1 MGRRGVE
8 AMAKEA
14 NGRSRMCSGCEFGI
28 ACPENVFKV
37 CTRSFVEGYQKGYR
51 KGFNRVLT
59 TKKDNLPIIKKE
71 LYKLLYEW
79 FVCEWSCDDCQHI
92 ATFHDAD
99 GRHPCN
105 RCENFNRFKL
115 SDNIDADLKEKVNSI
130 IEVIKKK

>member
-1 MGRRGVE
+1 MGRQGVE
-8 AMAKEA
+8 QMAKTA
-14 NGRSRMCSGCEFGI
+14 NGRSRMCGTCEFGN
-28 ACPENVFKV
+28 ACPEKVFKV
-37 CTRSFVEGYQKGYR
+37 CSRSFVEGYK

-59 TKKDNLPIIKKE
+59 ARKDNLPTIKKE
-71 LYKLLYEW
+71 LYSLLYEW

-105 RCENFNRFKL
+105 RCESFNRFKL

-130 IEVIKKK
+130 VEVIKKK